1 MKVIKNFLDGEEFIK
16 LQGIFMS
23 AHCSYYFQTCVA
35 DYGDKDYMFT
45 HTLFDNYNPNSE
57 LYKYTETLIK
67 KLNVFALKRM
77 RVMCY
82 PRTEKLIRHKTH
94 VDYKEKHKGAVFFL
108 NTCNGGLYIGD
119 KFIKS
124 EENTVVKFDSSIPH
138 SSTNCTDE
146 KARFILNT
154 NYM

>member
-1 MKVIKNFLDGEEFIK
+1 LKVIKNFLEEEEFIK

-23 AHCSYYFQTCVA
+23 AHCPYYFQTSVA

-45 HTLFDNYNPNSE
+45 HTLFDKYNPNSE
-57 LYKYTETLIK
+57 LYKYTEILLK

-77 RVMCY
+77 RVVCY
-82 PRTEKLIRHKTH
+82 PRTEKLIKHKTH

-108 NTCNGGLYIGD
+108 NTCNGGLHIGD

>member
-1 MKVIKNFLDGEEFIK
+1 
-16 LQGIFMS
+16 
-23 AHCSYYFQTCVA
+23 
-35 DYGDKDYMFT
+35 
-45 HTLFDNYNPNSE
+45 
-57 LYKYTETLIK
+57 
-67 KLNVFALKRM
+67 M

-108 NTCNGGLYIGD
+108 NTCNGGIYIED

>member
-1 MKVIKNFLDGEEFIK
+1 M
-16 LQGIFMS
+16 
-23 AHCSYYFQTCVA
+23 A

>member
-1 MKVIKNFLDGEEFIK
+1 MQVIKNFLPEDEFLK
-16 LQGIFMS
+16 LQSIFMS
-23 AHCSYYFQTCVA
+23 AHCPYFFQTCVA
-35 DYGDKDYMFT
+35 AYNDNDYMFT
-45 HTLFDNYNPNSE
+45 HTLFLDHKPNSE
-57 LYKYTETLIK
+57 LYQYTEVLIK

-77 RVMCY
+77 RVVCY
-82 PRTEKLIRHKTH
+82 PRTDKLTRHKTH
-94 VDYKEKHKGAVFFL
+94 IDYKESHKGAVFFL
-108 NTCNGGLYIGD
+108 NTCNGGLHIGD

-154 NYM
+154 NYV